1 MVGMVTSEVVHDG
14 SATIVQGGSEIE
26 VSCSVTAQRQMLD
39 SLSGPVE
46 GQGRWGGHFS
56 RTSGELDAAYDGTT
70 TLRLPGGRTNEIGL
84 TTVTVNESG
93 TTQGTFVGR
102 GRPPRR

>member
-1 MVGMVTSEVVHDG
+1 MAGSVTSELVHEG
-14 SATIVQGGSEIE
+14 AAIIVQGESEIE
-26 VSCSVTAQRQMLD
+26 VACSVTAGREILD

-56 RTSGELDAAYDGTT
+56 CSPGVLDTAYDGTT

-84 TTVTVNESG
+84 TTVTVDESG

-102 GRPPRR
+102 GRPPL